1 MYLKDITDL
10 RTTGTWI
17 VQLTIAVN
25 FISSRDNDEEQVM
38 HSESDNIEVMTRDNV
53 NEVMKEIFESFF

>member
-10 RTTGTWI
+10 QTTGTWI

-38 HSESDNIEVMTRDNV
+38 HLESDNIEVMTHDNV

>member
-10 RTTGTWI
+10 WTTGTWI

>member
-53 NEVMKEIFESFF
+53 NEVM